1 MKELKMNNDD
11 KTGTPFTGQDELRT
25 PNSELHLPE
34 RIFLVDGHSYLYRAF
49 YATPYLS
56 NSSGIPTNATYA
68 FLSMIKKL
76 LNEEK
81 PDILIIVFDSKGP
94 SFREEVFK
102 EYKAQRPP
110 MPDNLSVQ
118 IPYVKTILQAMGLP
132 VLEKEGFEADDI
144 IGTITEKLKEE
155 DAAIYIVTGDK
166 DMTQL
171 VSEKVFVLDKM
182 KNLLIGEM
190 EVVEKFG
197 VKPALIID
205 YLALCGDTSDNIPGA
220 PGIGDKT
227 ARELVVNFGAIDE
240 IYSHIDEIKKASVKN
255 KLVEGRDLVLMSR
268 ELATI
273 RLDVAIEIHI
283 DDLRQKEPDTEALRK
298 IFRDLEFTALYK
310 EIKTVRTD
318 IKGWPEVELSGLNM
332 EKVAVFA
339 GFLGKHTYE
348 MQLEGFAAFDGNGVF
363 FSQSENDL
371 FHVITHAGEL
381 ITHHLKPILIMLLKE
396 QGPRGQGAKGPS
408 DKIFGGSRVQG
419 FEGSSGS
426 LGPLA
431 PWPLGPS
438 RFFDTMLAT
447 YLINPMRKD
456 YSINAILEEFL
467 DVGIMSSDLKD
478 KLIESASS
486 LFELK
491 DFLIEKMKELGLTD
505 LFFNIEMPLI
515 DVLANIEYTGVK
527 VDRQALM
534 SLSRDF
540 DKRLNTI
547 TKEIHSLAG
556 ELFNIN
562 SPQQLSHILFDKLQ
576 LPTVK
581 KTKTGFSTDTEVLE
595 TLSAV
600 HPLPQQ
606 ILAYRMLTKL
616 KSTYVDVLP
625 NLINPH
631 TGRIHASFNQMIVA
645 TGRLS
650 SSDPNLQNIPIR
662 GEEGKKIREA
672 FVPEDGFLLLSSD
685 YSQIELRVLAHIS
698 GDDLL
703 VDSFMKGED
712 IHTIVAREV
721 FGVDTNN
728 VTQDMRRTAK
738 VINFGIIYGMSGY
751 GLAKELGVSFREAQ
765 YYIDTYFVKHKGVK
779 AYMENI
785 LKIARSTGYVKT
797 LFGRIRYIPEINNH
811 DNTVRQLGE
820 RAAMNA
826 PIQGTAADIIKM
838 AMVNIHRKINE
849 KGLSSRLIMQIHD
862 ELVLE
867 VKDEEAEIA
876 KDIVKTEMENVITL
890 SVPLKVSLG
899 MGKSWAE
906 SHD

>member
-1 MKELKMNNDD
+1 MNDD
-11 KTGTPFTGQDELRT
+11 LNDSQLNAPRST
-25 PNSELHLPE
+25 LHAPE
-34 RIFLVDGHSYLYRAF
+34 RVFLVDGHSYLYRAF

-171 VSEKVFVLDKM
+171 VSEKVFVFDKM

-227 ARELVVNFGAIDE
+227 ARELVANFGAIDE

-255 KLVEGRDLVLMSR
+255 KLVEGRELVLMSR

-273 RLDVAIEIHI
+273 RLDVPIEIHI

-298 IFRDLEFTALYK
+298 IFRDLEFTVLYK
-310 EIKTVRTD
+310 EIKTVRTN

-332 EKVAVFA
+332 KKVAIFA
-339 GFLGKHTYE
+339 GFLGKNAYE

-371 FHVITHAGEL
+371 FHVMTHAGEL
-381 ITHHLKPILIMLLKE
+381 ITHPLKPLLILLLKQQE
-396 QGPRGQGAKGPS
+396 SGVRGQG
-408 DKIFGGSRVQG
+408 
-419 FEGSSGS
+419 SGVRGEESNTALFSHYSITQS
-426 LGPLA
+426 LNH
-431 PWPLGPS
+431 S
-438 RFFDTMLAT
+438 QFFDTMLAT

-515 DVLANIEYTGVK
+515 DVLANIEHTGVK

-765 YYIDTYFVKHKGVK
+765 YYIDTYFIKHKSVK
-779 AYMENI
+779 AYMENV